1 MGKRAVMLAVGS
13 ALCVSGT
20 AGAASGG
27 AALKAK
33 VINGGVYVNVGD
45 MNKALGT
52 SGAYNSANGTYT
64 LSADRVPQ
72 VVENVSP
79 SVVGIIGRSAT
90 GQTVAGGD
98 RYNLAH
104 GTGVIIRTDGWIVT
118 NAHVI
123 EGLNDAVVVTSDG
136 KSYGIT
142 DSYSDPVSDLA
153 LVKIKASGLKPA
165 TLAGSTNSLQVGE
178 QVVAIGTPISF
189 SLRNSATSG
198 VVSGLNRGVNAAY
211 RLIQSDT
218 AINPG
223 NSGGPLVNL
232 KGEVI
237 GINTMKFSA
246 VGIENMGFSIPA
258 DTVKYVIGQFFKYG
272 EVRRASLGLGLEESW
287 SAIVGLPTEDPL
299 KVTKITSSSA
309 IQVKIKE
316 GDELYSINGKRVA
329 SVIDVNEM
337 LKNYQPGQ
345 TVSVLMQSD
354 GDIVKR
360 KLVLTQD
367 NGEIYEA
374 IQAGEDSGN
383 LDESGDDGNVS
394 PSDGNVSPSKEA
406 SEPAKEAA
414 ATGK

>member
-1 MGKRAVMLAVGS
+1 MRKMGKRAVILALGS

-20 AGAASGG
+20 AGAASSGT
-27 AALKAK
+27 ALKAK

-45 MNKALGT
+45 VNKALGT

-72 VVENVSP
+72 VVKNVSP

-90 GQTVAGGD
+90 GQAVAGGD

-142 DSYSDPVSDLA
+142 NSYSDPVSDLA

-165 TLAGSTNSLQVGE
+165 TLAGSPNHLQVGE

-246 VGIENMGFSIPA
+246 VGIENMGFSIPS

-299 KVTKITSSSA
+299 KVTKITSASA
-309 IQVKIKE
+309 VQAKIKE

-329 SVIDVNEM
+329 SAIDVNEL
-337 LKNYQPGQ
+337 LKSYQPGQ
-345 TVSVLMQSD
+345 TVSLLMQTD

-360 KLVLTQD
+360 KLVLSQD
-367 NGEIYEA
+367 NGEIYES
-374 IQAGEDSGN
+374 IQGGEDSGDS
-383 LDESGDDGNVS
+383 DESAGAGNVA
-394 PSDGNVSPSKEA
+394 PSKEA
-406 SEPAKEAA
+406 SESVQQAA
-414 ATGK
+414 VTGK

>member
-1 MGKRAVMLAVGS
+1 MRKMGKRVAALALGG

-20 AGAASGG
+20 VGAVSSGT
-27 AALKAK
+27 ALKAK
-33 VINGGVYVNVGD
+33 VINGGVYINVND

-52 SGAYNSANGTYT
+52 SGVYISTNGTYT

-72 VVENVSP
+72 VVKNVSP

-90 GQTVAGGD
+90 GETVAGGD

-104 GTGVIIRTDGWIVT
+104 GTGVIVRSDGWIVT

-123 EGLNDAVVVTSDG
+123 EGLGDAVVVTSDG

-142 DSYSDPVSDLA
+142 DSYSDPISDLA
-153 LVKIKASGLKPA
+153 LIKIKASGLKPA
-165 TLAGSTNSLQVGE
+165 AFAASMNSLQVGE

-189 SLRNSATSG
+189 SLRNSATTG
-198 VVSGLNRGVNAAY
+198 VVSGLNRGINAAY

-246 VGIENMGFSIPA
+246 VGIENMGFSIPS

-287 SAIVGLPTEDPL
+287 SAIVGLPTQDPL
-299 KVTKITSSSA
+299 KVTKITSA
-309 IQVKIKE
+309 NAVQAKIKE

-329 SVIDVNEM
+329 STIDVNEL

-360 KLVLTQD
+360 KLVLARD
-367 NGEIYEA
+367 NGEIYES
-374 IQAGEDSGN
+374 IQSGEDLEDPNEAGSGEDS
-383 LDESGDDGNVS
+383 SVAR
-394 PSDGNVSPSKEA
+394 SKEA
-406 SEPAKEAA
+406 AESVQAA
-414 ATGK
+414 AVAGK

>member
-1 MGKRAVMLAVGS
+1 MRKMGKRAVVLALGS

-20 AGAASGG
+20 AGAASSGT
-27 AALKAK
+27 ALKAK
-33 VINGGVYVNVGD
+33 VINGGVYVNVSD

-72 VVENVSP
+72 VVKNVSP

-90 GQTVAGGD
+90 GETVAGGD

-123 EGLNDAVVVTSDG
+123 EGLGDAVVVTSDG

-142 DSYSDPVSDLA
+142 DSYSDPISDLA
-153 LVKIKASGLKPA
+153 LVKIKAGGLKPA
-165 TLAGSTNSLQVGE
+165 TLAVSTNSLQVGE

-246 VGIENMGFSIPA
+246 VGIENMGFSIPS

-299 KVTKITSSSA
+299 KVTKITSA
-309 IQVKIKE
+309 NAVQAKIKE

-329 SVIDVNEM
+329 SAIDVNEL

-345 TVSVLMQSD
+345 TVNVLMQSD

-367 NGEIYEA
+367 NGEIYES
-374 IQAGEDSGN
+374 IQ
-383 LDESGDDGNVS
+383 SGDDGEDSNGS
-394 PSDGNVSPSKEA
+394 EAAEDGGIALSKET
-406 SEPAKEAA
+406 SEPAQGAT
-414 ATGK
+414 TGK

>member
-1 MGKRAVMLAVGS
+1 MRKMGKRAVVLALGS

-20 AGAASGG
+20 VGAASSGT
-27 AALKAK
+27 ALKAK
-33 VINGGVYVNVGD
+33 VINGGVYVNVSD

-72 VVENVSP
+72 VVKNVSP

-90 GQTVAGGD
+90 GETVAGGD

-123 EGLNDAVVVTSDG
+123 EGLGDAVVVTSDG

-142 DSYSDPVSDLA
+142 DSYSDPISDLA

-165 TLAGSTNSLQVGE
+165 TLAASTNSLQVGE

-246 VGIENMGFSIPA
+246 VGIENMGFSIPS

-299 KVTKITSSSA
+299 KVTKITSA
-309 IQVKIKE
+309 NAVQAKIKE

-329 SVIDVNEM
+329 SAIDVNEL

-367 NGEIYEA
+367 NGEIYES
-374 IQAGEDSGN
+374 IQSGEDGEDSNGS
-383 LDESGDDGNVS
+383 EAAEDGGIAL
-394 PSDGNVSPSKEA
+394 PKET
-406 SEPAKEAA
+406 SEPAQGAT
-414 ATGK
+414 TGK

>member
-1 MGKRAVMLAVGS
+1 MRKMGKRAVVLALGS
-13 ALCVSGT
+13 ALCISGT
-20 AGAASGG
+20 AGAVSSGT
-27 AALKAK
+27 ALKAK
-33 VINGGVYVNVGD
+33 VINGGVYVNVSD

-64 LSADRVPQ
+64 LSAGRVPQ
-72 VVENVSP
+72 VVKNVSP

-90 GQTVAGGD
+90 GETVAGGD

-123 EGLNDAVVVTSDG
+123 EGLGDAVVVTSDG

-142 DSYSDPVSDLA
+142 DSYSDPISDLA

-165 TLAGSTNSLQVGE
+165 TLAASTNSLQVGE

-189 SLRNSATSG
+189 SLRNSATTG

-246 VGIENMGFSIPA
+246 VGIENMGFSIPS

-299 KVTKITSSSA
+299 KVTKITSA
-309 IQVKIKE
+309 NAVQAKIKE

-329 SVIDVNEM
+329 SAMDVNEL

-367 NGEIYEA
+367 NGEIYES
-374 IQAGEDSGN
+374 IQSGEDSEDSN
-383 LDESGDDGNVS
+383 DSKAAEDGGVA
-394 PSDGNVSPSKEA
+394 PSKEA
-406 SEPAKEAA
+406 SEPAQGAT
-414 ATGK
+414 TGK

>member
-1 MGKRAVMLAVGS
+1 MRKMGKRAVVLALGS
-13 ALCVSGT
+13 ALCISGT
-20 AGAASGG
+20 AGAASSGT
-27 AALKAK
+27 ALKAK
-33 VINGGVYVNVGD
+33 VINGGVYVNVSD

-64 LSADRVPQ
+64 LSAGRVPQ
-72 VVENVSP
+72 VVKNVSP

-90 GQTVAGGD
+90 GETVAGGD

-123 EGLNDAVVVTSDG
+123 EGLGDAVVVTSDG

-142 DSYSDPVSDLA
+142 DSYSDPISDLA

-165 TLAGSTNSLQVGE
+165 TLATSTNSLQVGE

-299 KVTKITSSSA
+299 KVTKITSA
-309 IQVKIKE
+309 NAVQAKIKE

-329 SVIDVNEM
+329 SAIDVNEL

-367 NGEIYEA
+367 NGEIYES
-374 IQAGEDSGN
+374 IQSGEDSEDSNGS
-383 LDESGDDGNVS
+383 EAAEDGGVA
-394 PSDGNVSPSKEA
+394 PSKEA
-406 SEPAKEAA
+406 SEPAQGAT
-414 ATGK
+414 TGK

>member
-1 MGKRAVMLAVGS
+1 MRKMGKRAAVLALSS

-20 AGAASGG
+20 AGAASSGT
-27 AALKAK
+27 ALKAK
-33 VINGGVYVNVGD
+33 VINGGVYVNVSD
-45 MNKALGT
+45 MNKVLGT

-72 VVENVSP
+72 VVKNVSP
-79 SVVGIIGRSAT
+79 SVVGIIGRSVT
-90 GQTVAGGD
+90 GETVAGGD

-104 GTGVIIRTDGWIVT
+104 GTGVIIRADGWIVT

-123 EGLNDAVVVTSDG
+123 EGLGDAVVVTSDG
-136 KSYGIT
+136 KSYGIL
-142 DSYSDPVSDLA
+142 DSYSDPISDLA
-153 LVKIKASGLKPA
+153 LIKIKASGLKPA
-165 TLAGSTNSLQVGE
+165 TFAASMNSLQVGE

-258 DTVKYVIGQFFKYG
+258 DTVKYVINQFFKYG

-299 KVTKITSSSA
+299 KVTKVTSA
-309 IQVKIKE
+309 NAVQAKIKE

-329 SVIDVNEM
+329 SAIDVNEL

-345 TVSVLMQSD
+345 TISVLMQSD

-367 NGEIYEA
+367 SGEIYDS
-374 IQAGEDSGN
+374 IQSGEDLEDSNEPGAAV
-383 LDESGDDGNVS
+383 DDS
-394 PSDGNVSPSKEA
+394 IAPSKEA
-406 SEPAKEAA
+406 SDP

>member
-1 MGKRAVMLAVGS
+1 M
-13 ALCVSGT
+13 
-20 AGAASGG
+20 
-27 AALKAK
+27 
-33 VINGGVYVNVGD
+33 
-45 MNKALGT
+45 
-52 SGAYNSANGTYT
+52 
-64 LSADRVPQ
+64 
-72 VVENVSP
+72 
-79 SVVGIIGRSAT
+79 
-90 GQTVAGGD
+90 AGGD

-165 TLAGSTNSLQVGE
+165 TLAGSPNNLQVGE

-246 VGIENMGFSIPA
+246 VGIENMGFSIPS
-258 DTVKYVIGQFFKYG
+258 DTVKYVIAQFFKYG

-299 KVTKITSSSA
+299 KVTKITSASA
-309 IQVKIKE
+309 LQAKIKE

-329 SVIDVNEM
+329 SAIDVNEL
-337 LKNYQPGQ
+337 LKSYQPGQ
-345 TVSVLMQSD
+345 TVSLLMQTD

-360 KLVLTQD
+360 KLVLSQD
-367 NGEIYEA
+367 NGEIYES
-374 IQAGEDSGN
+374 IQGGEDSADS
-383 LDESGDDGNVS
+383 DESAGDGNVA
-394 PSDGNVSPSKEA
+394 PSKEA
-406 SEPAKEAA
+406 SESVQQAA
-414 ATGK
+414 VTGK

>member
-1 MGKRAVMLAVGS
+1 MRKMGKKVFVLALGS

-20 AGAASGG
+20 AAAASSGT
-27 AALKAK
+27 ALKAK
-33 VINGGVYVNVGD
+33 VMNGGVYVNVND
-45 MNKALGT
+45 MNRALGT
-52 SGAYNSANGTYT
+52 GGTYNSVNGTYT

-72 VVENVSP
+72 VIKNVSP
-79 SVVGIIGRSAT
+79 SVVGIIGRSAKGET
-90 GQTVAGGD
+90 AAGGD

-104 GTGVIIRTDGWIVT
+104 GTGVIIRKDGWIVT

-123 EGLNDAVVVTSDG
+123 EGLGDAVVVTSDG

-142 DSYSDPVSDLA
+142 ESYSDPVSDLA

-165 TLAGSTNSLQVGE
+165 PLAASTNSLQVGE

-246 VGIENMGFSIPA
+246 VGVENLGFSIPA

-299 KVTKITSSSA
+299 KVTKITSGNA
-309 IQVKIKE
+309 VQAKIKE

-329 SVIDVNEM
+329 SAIDVNEL

-367 NGEIYEA
+367 NGEIYES
-374 IQAGEDSGN
+374 IQSGENLEDSN
-383 LDESGDDGNVS
+383 ESDSVEDGS
-394 PSDGNVSPSKEA
+394 IASAKKA
-406 SEPAKEAA
+406 SESVQETAV
-414 ATGK
+414 TGK

>member
-1 MGKRAVMLAVGS
+1 MRKMGKRAVILALGS

-20 AGAASGG
+20 AGAASSGT
-27 AALKAK
+27 ALKAK

-72 VVENVSP
+72 VVKNVSP

-90 GQTVAGGD
+90 GQAVAGGD

-165 TLAGSTNSLQVGE
+165 TLAGSPNNLQVGE

-246 VGIENMGFSIPA
+246 VGIENMGFSIPS
-258 DTVKYVIGQFFKYG
+258 DTVKYVIAQFFKYG

-299 KVTKITSSSA
+299 KVTK
-309 IQVKIKE
+309 
-316 GDELYSINGKRVA
+316 
-329 SVIDVNEM
+329 
-337 LKNYQPGQ
+337 NYFG
-345 TVSVLMQSD
+345 
-354 GDIVKR
+354 
-360 KLVLTQD
+360 
-367 NGEIYEA
+367 
-374 IQAGEDSGN
+374 
-383 LDESGDDGNVS
+383 
-394 PSDGNVSPSKEA
+394 
-406 SEPAKEAA
+406 
-414 ATGK
+414 

>member
-1 MGKRAVMLAVGS
+1 MCKLGRRAVILALCS

-20 AGAASGG
+20 AGAASSGN
-27 AALKAK
+27 ALKAK

-45 MNKALGT
+45 VNKVLGT

-72 VVENVSP
+72 VVKNVSP

-90 GQTVAGGD
+90 GQTAGGD

-104 GTGVIIRTDGWIVT
+104 GTGVIIRSDGWIVT

-136 KSYGIT
+136 KSYSIT

-153 LVKIKASGLKPA
+153 LVKIKASSLKSA
-165 TLAGSTNSLQVGE
+165 TLADSPNNLQVGE

-246 VGIENMGFSIPA
+246 VGIENMGFSIPS
-258 DTVKYVIGQFFKYG
+258 DTVKYVIAQFFKYG

-299 KVTKITSSSA
+299 KVTKITSVSA
-309 IQVKIKE
+309 VLAKIKE

-337 LKNYQPGQ
+337 LKSYQPGQ
-345 TVSVLMQSD
+345 TVSLLMQTD
-354 GDIVKR
+354 GDIVQR
-360 KLVLTQD
+360 KLVLSQD
-367 NGEIYEA
+367 NGEIYESN
-374 IQAGEDSGN
+374 QVGEDSGDSN
-383 LDESGDDGNVS
+383 ESADDGNV
-394 PSDGNVSPSKEA
+394 VPSKKA
-406 SEPAKEAA
+406 SESVQEAA